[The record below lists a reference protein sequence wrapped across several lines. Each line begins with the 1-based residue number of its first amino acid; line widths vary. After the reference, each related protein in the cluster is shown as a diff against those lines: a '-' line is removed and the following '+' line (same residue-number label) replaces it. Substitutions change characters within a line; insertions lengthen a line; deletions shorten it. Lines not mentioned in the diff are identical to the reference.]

1 MTRRDD
7 LRPAIYH
14 RLHRLLPAIEYV
26 RARPA
31 LRRAGR
37 ALLWTAL
44 LLYFAFVALVLTL
57 RYSILPNIEGYRPA
71 IEQFSSRALGQAV
84 SIGRI
89 ESSWA
94 GLNPDLTLLDVRVAD
109 AEGRPA
115 LAFSRIDAVL
125 SWWSL
130 PKATLVLR
138 LLRIDAPVLHLRRD
152 AGGKFYVAGIPL
164 ADGGDDADVSDW
176 VLAQKR
182 IRINGATLVW
192 EDEKRAAPPLI
203 LEDVNFALD
212 NDGRRH
218 RFGLNALPPSA
229 LASRLD
235 LRGEFLGRDLE
246 RFESWSGTAFAAVEY
261 IDLAAWRAWV
271 DYPVA
276 LPRGRGALHGWLSFA
291 DGNLREIT
299 ADAALQSVDLR
310 LGKDLPPLAL
320 EFMRGRLTTRM
331 DGRNIEVRGRQI
343 ELLGHETGHGP
354 GVGAVRIVPTDF
366 QVAWR
371 SGDEDGGNAVSGSVV
386 ADRVDLDAL
395 RALAAYLP
403 LDARSRR
410 LLDEHVP
417 QGRIERLNARWA
429 ARAEQ
434 LETYALKADF
444 SGLGLRAAGYFPGF
458 SSLSGSVDATEKGG
472 SVSLDSQGAGL
483 DLPSVFPESRI
494 ELDKLSA
501 RVKWTLGQDG
511 LRAELQ
517 RVDFSGADATGSAQG
532 SYRSAADGPGVIDL
546 TAALTRA
553 DARGV
558 WRYMPHVVG
567 EGARHW
573 LRDSLV
579 SGRASEA
586 KLTLRGDL
594 RDFPFL
600 DKRQGEFLVTVKAHD
615 AVLDYAKGWPRIEN
629 IEGELRFEGNGMV
642 VEARQGTMLGA
653 KLGATRAE
661 IPDFDQPISTL
672 HVKGK
677 ASGPTAEFLR
687 FIELSPVGAR
697 IDHFTS
703 DMRATGNGDLDL
715 ALSIPLDEAKLAE
728 SKVSGTYRMSN
739 NEVLIDPALPPIRS
753 VKGSVQFSD
762 SELQLPELNGILF
775 GGPLSVRG
783 GTQKD
788 GRVAISANGTIN
800 AAAWRKQGGPAW
812 LERLSGSTAYRGEVR
827 VNGRHADLVV
837 ESALNGLGVD
847 LPPPFRKVA
856 SENWPLRFERRNLV
870 ETGRGGKG
878 RDATPREQT
887 RLSLGGVLNAEVLRR
902 KGEGGYEV
910 ERGAIAVGRALELP
924 ERGLSLGWSGERLD
938 VDAWRA
944 ALSSYEGKAG
954 DGPGVDAVSLNVG
967 ELALAGQT
975 LHEVR
980 LDAAYKDASRSE
992 RGARWALAVKSREA
1006 SGELAWEGKGKGTL
1020 TARLKHV
1027 RLDPASFNGNAKRDG
1042 KGEAKAAPEAGK
1054 GSRGERK
1061 GAAPET
1067 QRLEELP
1074 ALDVIADE
1082 FDLGPRRF
1090 GRLELQASN
1099 EAGVWRVARL
1109 RTAGEGGT
1117 LDAKGEWRTTGGKP
1131 QTRFDFVFDAQ
1142 DIGKS
1147 LDRFGYPG
1155 TMRGGSGKLTGKLAW
1170 QGSPAGFDYPSLSGE
1185 LKLDVGKGQF
1195 LKLDPGAAGKLLGL
1209 ISLQGLPRRITLDF
1223 KDVFS
1228 EGFAFDSIAG
1238 QFNVLQGELRT
1249 ERLQIDGPSA
1259 RVVMRGEVD
1268 LQRETQRLYV
1278 KVQPELGGT
1287 AALGVAVVNPVAGVA
1302 TWVAH
1307 KVLQNP
1313 LNQIFGFDYLVTGSW
1328 DDPRVEKL
1336 SAAESNNRTPR
1347 LPNLTPPKGAS
1358 DEPSTK

>member
-1 MTRRDD
+1 MTRRDG

-14 RLHRLLPAIEYV
+14 RLHRLLPALEYV

-31 LRRAGR
+31 LRRCGR
-37 ALLWTAL
+37 VLAWSAL

-57 RYSILPNIEGYRPA
+57 RYSILPHIEDYRPA

-109 AEGRPA
+109 GEGRPA

-138 LLRIDAPVLHLRRD
+138 LLRIDTPVLHLRRD
-152 AGGKFYVAGIPL
+152 AEGKFYVAGIPL
-164 ADGGDDADVSDW
+164 TDGGESDSDVSDW

-192 EDEKRAAPPLI
+192 EDDQRGAPPLI

-218 RFGLNALPPSA
+218 RFGLNALPPTA

-291 DGNLREIT
+291 DGKLREIT

-331 DGRNIEVRGRQI
+331 DGRSIEVRGRQV

-371 SGDEDGGNAVSGSVV
+371 PGDEDNGNGVSGSIV
-386 ADRVDLDAL
+386 ADRIDLGAL

-403 LDARSRR
+403 LDVRSRR
-410 LLDEHVP
+410 LLDEHAP

-429 ARAEQ
+429 ARAQQ

-444 SGLGLRAAGYFPGF
+444 AGLGLRAAGYFPGF
-458 SSLSGSVDATEKGG
+458 SGLSGSVDANEKGG
-472 SVSLDSQGAGL
+472 SASLDSQGAGL

-494 ELDKLSA
+494 ELDKLAA
-501 RVKWTLGQDG
+501 RVKWSLGEEG

-517 RVDFSGADATGSAQG
+517 RVDFAGPEAAGSAQG
-532 SYRSAADGPGVIDL
+532 SYRSAAEGPGVIDL

-579 SGRASEA
+579 SGRTSEA

-600 DKRQGEFLVTVKAHD
+600 DKRKGEFLVTVKAHD

-629 IEGELRFEGNGMV
+629 IEGDLRFEGNGMV

-672 HVKGK
+672 HIKGK

-687 FIELSPVGAR
+687 FIDLSPVGAR

-715 ALSIPLDEAKLAE
+715 ALTIPLDEAKLAE

-739 NEVLIDPALPPIRS
+739 NEVLIDPALPPIRH

-762 SELQLPELNGILF
+762 SELQLPELNGTLF

-788 GRVAISANGTIN
+788 GRVAINANGNIN
-800 AAAWRKQGGPAW
+800 VAAWRKQGGPVW
-812 LERLSGSTAYRGEVR
+812 LERLSGSAAYRGEVR

-837 ESALNGLGVD
+837 ESSLNGLGAD
-847 LPPPFRKVA
+847 LPPPFRKAVG
-856 SENWPLRFERRNLV
+856 ENWPLRFERRNLV
-870 ETGRGGKG
+870 ETGRAAK
-878 RDATPREQT
+878 RDSVPREQT

-902 KGEGGYEV
+902 KGDAGYAV

-944 ALSSYEGKAG
+944 VFSAYERKDGKDGKESKDSVAPGIDAL
-954 DGPGVDAVSLNVG
+954 SLNVG
-967 ELALAGQT
+967 ELVFAGQA

-980 LDAAYKDASRSE
+980 LDAAYKDASQSV
-992 RGARWALAVKSREA
+992 RGARWALAVKAREA
-1006 SGELAWEGKGKGTL
+1006 AGELAWEGSGKGTL
-1020 TARLKHV
+1020 TARLKHL
-1027 RLDPASFNGNAKRDG
+1027 RLDPASFG
-1042 KGEAKAAPEAGK
+1042 GEGKAASDAGK
-1054 GSRGERK
+1054 GAK
-1061 GAAPET
+1061 PAAST
-1067 QRLEELP
+1067 AQRLEELP
-1074 ALDVIADE
+1074 ALDVVAEE
-1082 FDLGPRRF
+1082 FDLGARRF

-1117 LDAKGEWRTTGGKP
+1117 LEAKGEWRTAGGKP
-1131 QTRFDFVFDAQ
+1131 QTRFDFAFDAQ

-1170 QGSPAGFDYPSLSGE
+1170 QGSPAGFDYPSLNGE
-1185 LKLDVGKGQF
+1185 LQLDVGKGQF

-1238 QFNVLQGELRT
+1238 RFAVLQGVLRT

-1268 LQRETQRLYV
+1268 LQRETQRLFV

-1336 SAAESNNRTPR
+1336 SAAESAGRTPR
-1347 LPNLTPPKGAS
+1347 LPNLTSPGGAS
-1358 DEPSTK
+1358 DESPSK